1 MKILLPIDGSAY
13 SKMALALIGSRATL
27 IRNQPEV
34 TLLNVQYPV
43 SLRVARAAGRELVL
57 FHQESEAKK
66 VLKPALAALKR
77 AGLAAR
83 TTAVVGSPG
92 FEVTRVANSS
102 GVDLIVMGSHGHTGL
117 KNLLFGSVT
126 QTVLASCTHPLLILR
141 DHVLPRGDSLKVGVA
156 LDGSKLALAALQYVL
171 KFREF
176 FGEAP
181 KITLIY
187 AVPDLLRLVLP
198 GFIGGESVR
207 GLNPEQA
214 AEMQRAA
221 FERVMTP
228 ARKLFKNTGIV
239 FSEIQIRDNKPG
251 DAIASYATKNKLDVV
266 AMGSHGE
273 GAFRS
278 GVLGSVASRV
288 AARCRSALLLIQEK

>member
-1 MKILLPIDGSAY
+1 MKILLPIDGSSY
-13 SKMALALIGSRATL
+13 SKAALSFIGSRATL
-27 IRNQPEV
+27 IKNQPEV

-43 SLRVARAAGRELVL
+43 SPRVARAAGSELVM
-57 FHQESEAKK
+57 FHHESEAKK
-66 VLKPALAALKR
+66 VLKPALSALKR
-77 AGLAAR
+77 SGLAAH
-83 TTAVVGSPG
+83 TTAIVGSPG
-92 FEVTRVANSS
+92 VEVTRIANS
-102 GVDLIVMGSHGHTGL
+102 GGIDLIVMGSHGHTGF

-126 QTVLASCTHPLLILR
+126 QTVLASCTRPLLILR
-141 DHVLPRGDSLKVGVA
+141 DDALPKGDSIKVGVA

-171 KFREF
+171 RFREF
-176 FGEAP
+176 FGAAP

-198 GFIGGESVR
+198 GFVGGESVR
-207 GLNPEQA
+207 GLNPEQV

-221 FERVMTP
+221 FERVMIP
-228 ARKLFKNTGIV
+228 ARKLFKGTGLA
-239 FSEIQIRDNKPG
+239 FSEAQLIDNKPG
-251 DAIASYATKNKLDVV
+251 DAIASYATKSKFDVV

-288 AARCRSALLLIQEK
+288 AAKCRNALLLIQEK